1 MIMATIYCAEHCN
14 LHKAK
19 GEYTYLS
26 LYLKRL
32 YFMMKGMFP
41 GLVESGDVSWVPR
54 LILYLWEVWTGMDHF
69 LVLASVLGT
78 TSSWVSLLVNP
89 GDSSKISKPITR

>member
-69 LVLASVLGT
+69 LVFGICIRNHKQLG
-78 TSSWVSLLVNP
+78 
-89 GDSSKISKPITR
+89 ISACQPWGQQ